1 MYARILLLPV
11 LYYLS
16 EYKVPEAE
24 RVASGVAFLLK
35 YRSYL
40 GLARSCYL
48 CSAQTLPASAMSN
61 ASGLAP
67 GSLLKHLTKH
77 YPDANFEAIEE
88 LHHLLG
94 RRSRP
99 SLDLVHELVGELN
112 AKVAGVG
119 QLFQYCLHLAG

>member
-1 MYARILLLPV
+1 
-11 LYYLS
+11 
-16 EYKVPEAE
+16 
-24 RVASGVAFLLK
+24 
-35 YRSYL
+35 
-40 GLARSCYL
+40 
-48 CSAQTLPASAMSN
+48 MSN

-77 YPDANFEAIEE
+77 YPEANFEAIEE

-94 RRSRP
+94 RRARP
-99 SLDLVHELVGELN
+99 SLELVHELVGELN